1 MRPPLCSDPMPKRS
15 SKPRDMN
22 RLAAEIVND
31 ATAETS
37 LPEDEHPGAGDLSS
51 YAKAL
56 GRRGGLKGGKARAE
70 KLTPAQR
77 SAIAK
82 KAAKTRWQKPGS

>member
-1 MRPPLCSDPMPKRS
+1 MLSQPMPKRS
-15 SKPRDMN
+15 SKPRDTN
-22 RLAAEIVND
+22 RLAAEIVHD
-31 ATAETS
+31 ATVEPS
-37 LPEDEHPGAGDLSS
+37 LPKDENPEPGDLSS

-56 GRRGGLKGGKARAE
+56 GRQGGLKGGKARAE